1 MPSTS
6 LLIAAPP
13 PAQPA
18 APSTGRALAFVYAGY
33 LFRYVYLLIL
43 IPFYGRVLG
52 AQEYGRVL
60 AAMSLYQMV
69 WMITEY
75 GFPLAGA
82 RDIAA
87 AGNDTRRVGA
97 LYAQQMNARWLMAVP
112 GLLLGAAGTLASPLL
127 RETPLFGLLATA
139 NGLIAAFNLGW
150 FYQGRLRFG
159 TSVVFEMIGF
169 AINLPL
175 ILLSVH
181 GPGDGARVLGALLAS
196 TIVCTLAAHAY
207 ALRSI
212 EPVRAGWRESLAL
225 VRSSTALFAHKG
237 VTLMMASSST
247 YLLSLF
253 APAAQVGWYGAAERL
268 AAVGLSLMQ
277 PANHVLVGTVAS
289 RIGARET
296 RSQAYSLMRVSL
308 LLMTAFGVLLLAG
321 TWLLARPMVP
331 LILGPEFMPTVPML
345 YVLALTFPLAAF
357 GQVTS
362 TYVLIPLRRDTLVSL
377 SSLFG
382 ALATMV
388 AILALAPL
396 AGGLGVAW
404 ARCGGSVLLAAV
416 LLAILVKQGL
426 LQRIFR

>member
-13 PAQPA
+13 VPPA

-69 WMITEY
+69 WMLTEY

-112 GLLLGAAGTLASPLL
+112 GLLLGVVGTLASPLL

-139 NGLIAAFNLGW
+139 NGLMAAFNLGW

-159 TSVVFEMIGF
+159 TSVVFELIGF

-196 TIVCTLAAHAY
+196 TIICTLAAHAY
-207 ALRSI
+207 ALRGI
-212 EPVRAGWRESLAL
+212 ERVRAGWRESLAL

-253 APAAQVGWYGAAERL
+253 APAGGRDAHHDVHRKILCSKPCFTRIASSTAASSTLPAQRAHATPSPPASGASTRIAT
-268 AAVGLSLMQ
+268 S
-277 PANHVLVGTVAS
+277 VAS
-289 RIGARET
+289 APNRLLSET
-296 RSQAYSLMRVSL
+296 SVSRRS
-308 LLMTAFGVLLLAG
+308 G
-321 TWLLARPMVP
+321 
-331 LILGPEFMPTVPML
+331 I
-345 YVLALTFPLAAF
+345 
-357 GQVTS
+357 S
-362 TYVLIPLRRDTLVSL
+362 T
-377 SSLFG
+377 
-382 ALATMV
+382 
-388 AILALAPL
+388 
-396 AGGLGVAW
+396 
-404 ARCGGSVLLAAV
+404 
-416 LLAILVKQGL
+416 
-426 LQRIFR
+426 